1 MQSQQSILGAHMA
14 ESAEMTEMQEEIQ
27 HKSLDET
34 AATPRDGVKTPN
46 SVICKRI
53 CDVHSSRSISAA
65 KHVLKHIH
73 LPQFKLPLESV
84 STSSQLRWHATK
96 NQSRR
101 TSDTLWS
108 LDKQNTYV

>member
-1 MQSQQSILGAHMA
+1 MA